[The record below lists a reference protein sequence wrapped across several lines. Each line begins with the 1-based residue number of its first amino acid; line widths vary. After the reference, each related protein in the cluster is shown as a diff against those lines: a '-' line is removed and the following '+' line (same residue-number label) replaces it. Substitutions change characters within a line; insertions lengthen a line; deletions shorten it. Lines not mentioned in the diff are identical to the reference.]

1 MIIMKILYVVVGV
14 SVAPAEIC
22 EINDAVMCQNCT
34 ALQSGFSERRG
45 GVGKLGGVS
54 DIAL

>member
-1 MIIMKILYVVVGV
+1 MCSGVGV

-34 ALQSGFSERRG
+34 ALQSGFSERRAG
-45 GVGKLGGVS
+45 WVNL
-54 DIAL
+54 AE